1 MCGIAGWVNY
11 ERDLETSR
19 DAVEAIT
26 ESISRRGPDTGEV
39 WINGPAALGH
49 RRLSIVDF
57 EGGKQ
62 PMEAKEN
69 GETVA
74 CLSYSGEI
82 YNAGKLRSQL
92 KSYGH
97 QFRTR
102 SDTEVVLRGFLEWG
116 TK

>member
-11 ERDLETSR
+11 EQDLETSR

-57 EGGKQ
+57 EGGRQ

-69 GETVA
+69 GETIA
-74 CLSYSGEI
+74 NLTTSSI
-82 YNAGKLRSQL
+82 A
-92 KSYGH
+92 
-97 QFRTR
+97 
-102 SDTEVVLRGFLEWG
+102 
-116 TK
+116 